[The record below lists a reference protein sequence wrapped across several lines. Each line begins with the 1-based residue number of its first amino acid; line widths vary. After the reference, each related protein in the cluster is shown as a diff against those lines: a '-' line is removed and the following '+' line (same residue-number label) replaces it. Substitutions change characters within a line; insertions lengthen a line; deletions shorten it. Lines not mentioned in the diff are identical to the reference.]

1 MMWKTVCTI
10 MQSHKDICKTG
21 HFFTFTYN
29 PFGNP
34 VDFRLFTN
42 IRKHKHRKTCFE
54 TLAERVLPS
63 GRTVLDPG
71 YSGEIIA
78 IG

>member
-42 IRKHKHRKTCFE
+42 IRKHTNTGKH
-54 TLAERVLPS
+54 VLKLWLSVSCQVDAP
-63 GRTVLDPG
+63 
-71 YSGEIIA
+71 Y
-78 IG
+78 